1 MKQVLNSLRFFA
13 VIAIFASIILLVFL
27 TEKKLVQNFKKDI
40 ENRVEKNGRNTRASE
55 QSLSQ

>member
-27 TEKKLVQNFKKDI
+27 VERRLVQNFKKDI
-40 ENRVEKNGRNTRASE
+40 ENITVKNKGNGTASE
-55 QSLSQ
+55 KKGPQ

>member
-27 TEKKLVQNFKKDI
+27 VEKRLVQNFKKDI
-40 ENRVEKNGRNTRASE
+40 ENIIGKNTRGGTTSKDIVPK
-55 QSLSQ
+55 

>member
-40 ENRVEKNGRNTRASE
+40 ENRVEKNGRNPRASE

>member
-27 TEKKLVQNFKKDI
+27 MEKRLVQNFKKYPGNNI
-40 ENRVEKNGRNTRASE
+40 GKYPVTKNISE
-55 QSLSQ
+55 SKRFR